1 MYTDDNNSNNDK
13 DGEEKKKY
21 TINDKKTMGIKTL
34 YLTEGKIRIR
44 QGFKSG
50 NWGIRVI
57 APSGQSLTFLF
68 CFPTKVFNRKTMS
81 FQQEV

>member
-1 MYTDDNNSNNDK
+1 MYTYDSNSNNDK

-44 QGFKSG
+44 QGFKGG

-57 APSGQSLTFLF
+57 APLVSDFFVLLS
-68 CFPTKVFNRKTMS
+68 N
-81 FQQEV
+81 

>member
-1 MYTDDNNSNNDK
+1 MYTDDNNSNNDE
-13 DGEEKKKY
+13 DGEEKKY
-21 TINDKKTMGIKTL
+21 TINDNKTMGIKTL

-57 APSGQSLTFLF
+57 APLVSDFFVLLS
-68 CFPTKVFNRKTMS
+68 N
-81 FQQEV
+81 

>member
-13 DGEEKKKY
+13 DGEEKKN
-21 TINDKKTMGIKTL
+21 IPLMIKKTMGIKTL

-57 APSGQSLTFLF
+57 APLVSDFFVLLS
-68 CFPTKVFNRKTMS
+68 N
-81 FQQEV
+81 

>member
-1 MYTDDNNSNNDK
+1 MYTDDNNSNNDE
-13 DGEEKKKY
+13 DGEKKN
-21 TINDKKTMGIKTL
+21 TINDNKTMSIKTL

-57 APSGQSLTFLF
+57 APLVSDFFVLLSH
-68 CFPTKVFNRKTMS
+68 
-81 FQQEV
+81 

>member
-1 MYTDDNNSNNDK
+1 MYTYDSNSNNDK
-13 DGEEKKKY
+13 DKEEKKKY

-50 NWGIRVI
+50 NWGNQGNHDSSV
-57 APSGQSLTFLF
+57 SL
-68 CFPTKVFNRKTMS
+68 
-81 FQQEV
+81 

>member
-1 MYTDDNNSNNDK
+1 MITIVITIK
-13 DGEEKKKY
+13 MEKRKKN
-21 TINDKKTMGIKTL
+21 IPLMIKKTMGIKTL

-57 APSGQSLTFLF
+57 APLVSDFFVLLS
-68 CFPTKVFNRKTMS
+68 N
-81 FQQEV
+81 

>member
-13 DGEEKKKY
+13 DGEEKKY
-21 TINDKKTMGIKTL
+21 TINDNKTMGIKTL

-57 APSGQSLTFLF
+57 APLVSDFFVLLSH
-68 CFPTKVFNRKTMS
+68 
-81 FQQEV
+81 

>member
-1 MYTDDNNSNNDK
+1 MYTDDNNSNNDE
-13 DGEEKKKY
+13 DGEEKN
-21 TINDKKTMGIKTL
+21 IPLMIKKTMGIKTL

-44 QGFKSG
+44 QCFKSG

-57 APSGQSLTFLF
+57 APLVSEFF
-68 CFPTKVFNRKTMS
+68 ICFPTKVFIRKTMS

>member
-13 DGEEKKKY
+13 DGEEKKN
-21 TINDKKTMGIKTL
+21 IPLMIKKTMGIKTL

-50 NWGIRVI
+50 NRGIREI
-57 APSGQSLTFLF
+57 APLVSDFFVLLS
-68 CFPTKVFNRKTMS
+68 N
-81 FQQEV
+81 

>member
-1 MYTDDNNSNNDK
+1 MYTYDSNSNNDK
-13 DGEEKKKY
+13 DKEEKKKY

-44 QGFKSG
+44 QGFKGG

-57 APSGQSLTFLF
+57 APLVSDFFVLLS
-68 CFPTKVFNRKTMS
+68 N
-81 FQQEV
+81 

>member
-13 DGEEKKKY
+13 DGEEKKN
-21 TINDKKTMGIKTL
+21 IPLMIKKTMGIKTL

-50 NWGIRVI
+50 NWGIRV
-57 APSGQSLTFLF
+57 SL
-68 CFPTKVFNRKTMS
+68 
-81 FQQEV
+81 

>member
-13 DGEEKKKY
+13 DGEEKKY
-21 TINDKKTMGIKTL
+21 TINDNKTMGIKTL

-50 NWGIRVI
+50 NWGIREI
-57 APSGQSLTFLF
+57 APLVSDFFVLLS
-68 CFPTKVFNRKTMS
+68 N
-81 FQQEV
+81 

>member
-13 DGEEKKKY
+13 DGEEKKY
-21 TINDKKTMGIKTL
+21 TINDKKTMGIKSL

-50 NWGIRVI
+50 NWRIRVI
-57 APSGQSLTFLF
+57 APSVSDVFVLF
-68 CFPTKVFNRKTMS
+68 SN
-81 FQQEV
+81 

>member
-1 MYTDDNNSNNDK
+1 MYTDDNSNNDK
-13 DGEEKKKY
+13 DGEEKKY

-50 NWGIRVI
+50 NWRN
-57 APSGQSLTFLF
+57 QDKDT
-68 CFPTKVFNRKTMS
+68 
-81 FQQEV
+81 

>member
-57 APSGQSLTFLF
+57 APLVSDFFVLLSH
-68 CFPTKVFNRKTMS
+68 
-81 FQQEV
+81 

>member
-1 MYTDDNNSNNDK
+1 MTIVITMK
-13 DGEEKKKY
+13 MEKKKIY
-21 TINDKKTMGIKTL
+21 TINDNKTMSIKTL

-57 APSGQSLTFLF
+57 APLVPDFFGLLS
-68 CFPTKVFNRKTMS
+68 N
-81 FQQEV
+81 

>member
-13 DGEEKKKY
+13 DGEEKNKY

-57 APSGQSLTFLF
+57 APLVSDFFVLLSH
-68 CFPTKVFNRKTMS
+68 
-81 FQQEV
+81 

>member
-1 MYTDDNNSNNDK
+1 MITIVIK
-13 DGEEKKKY
+13 IKMEKRKKN
-21 TINDKKTMGIKTL
+21 IPLMIKKTMGIKTL

-57 APSGQSLTFLF
+57 APLVSDFFVLLS
-68 CFPTKVFNRKTMS
+68 N
-81 FQQEV
+81 

>member
-13 DGEEKKKY
+13 DGEEKNKY

-50 NWGIRVI
+50 NWGNQGNSSV
-57 APSGQSLTFLF
+57 SL
-68 CFPTKVFNRKTMS
+68 
-81 FQQEV
+81 